1 MKKSEIKYALELL
14 VDNIENVIDNLEEIF
29 EPYEKVKESIETI
42 QEVERE
48 DDIETGI
55 DFEIVLGDTLRSC
68 ILNNTDFEQIDT
80 QFSNFISEL
89 ENWIEEVSE
98 KKQDQIREKY
108 LDVICDIKDQFDID
122 SIEDVVD
129 LENQLNDMINDLKD
143 IEI

>member
-14 VDNIENVIDNLEEIF
+14 VDSIEKVLDNLEDVF
-29 EPYEKVKESIETI
+29 EPYEKVKESIESI

-48 DDIETGI
+48 DGVETGI

-80 QFSNFISEL
+80 QFSDFISEL
-89 ENWIEEVSE
+89 ENWIEEVNE

-108 LDVICDIKDQFDID
+108 LDIVCDIKDQFDID
-122 SIEDVVD
+122 SVEEVVD
-129 LENQLNDMINDLKD
+129 LENQLNDMVNSLKD
-143 IEI
+143 IEV